1 MNALLAWYRGREPRE
16 QRVLL
21 FGAIAAPLIMLVF
34 GLVALQRQVQ
44 AAETRVVGKRQDV
57 AWLQMVVPQL
67 QAQQQRLG
75 GQAGRGNESLVVLTD
90 RVARESGVTLSSSE
104 PGGNGALRV
113 RADKAAFDSLA
124 LWLGQL
130 TQRYGVSIDS
140 ASIDAAD
147 ADGVVNASLVL
158 RGR

>member
-1 MNALLAWYRGREPRE
+1 
-16 QRVLL
+16 
-21 FGAIAAPLIMLVF
+21 
-34 GLVALQRQVQ
+34 
-44 AAETRVVGKRQDV
+44 VVGKREDV

-67 QAQQQRLG
+67 QAQQQRMG

>member
-1 MNALLAWYRGREPRE
+1 MNALLAWYRGREARE
-16 QRVLL
+16 QRILL
-21 FGAIAAPLIMLVF
+21 IGAIAVPLIIVVF
-34 GLVALQRQVQ
+34 GLLTLQRQVQ
-44 AAETRVVGKRQDV
+44 AAEARVATKRQDV
-57 AWLQMVVPQL
+57 AWLQQVVPQL
-67 QAQQQRLG
+67 QAQQQRMG
-75 GQAGRGNESLVVLTD
+75 AQPGRGNESLVVMVD
-90 RVARESGVTLSSSE
+90 RVARESGVTLSGSE

-113 RADKAAFDSLA
+113 RADKVAFDALA

>member
-1 MNALLAWYRGREPRE
+1 MSALLAWYRGREERE

-21 FGAIAAPLIMLVF
+21 AGAILVPLILLVF
-34 GLVALQRQVQ
+34 GLLTLQKQVQ
-44 AAETRVVGKRQDV
+44 AAEARVASKRQDV

-75 GQAGRGNESLVVLTD
+75 GQAARSNESLVVLTD
-90 RVARESGVTLSSSE
+90 RVARESGVTLSGSE

-113 RADKAAFDSLA
+113 RADRVAFDSLA

-130 TQRYGVSIDS
+130 TQRYGLTIES

-147 ADGVVNASLVL
+147 AEGVVNASLVL